1 MGVFF
6 AYYLTSYTRLCN
18 ALYCIL
24 WVRHGLVFKNFF
36 KRFCESQH
44 LFKIN
49 FKNFIIGRDHAGYK
63 NFYPKYSSQNIF
75 KIKDNL
81 KIKILKT
88 REPLM
93 CSKCGKISSES
104 KFFCKCNN
112 VKNRLLTIDGTKVR
126 KLIKSKNFK
135 KLSKFINQDLLKY
148 LSKKA

>member
-1 MGVFF
+1 MAGPRE
-6 AYYLTSYTRLCN
+6 AYFQ
-18 ALYCIL
+18 ACIL
-24 WVRHGLVFKNFF
+24 NNL
-36 KRFCESQH
+36 
-44 LFKIN
+44 N